1 MPVIPNGIIIACHI
15 SRPLGAAP
23 QEGIKRESG
32 PVLTPLWGGGQSR
45 FSCGKG
51 TGYSG
56 RLTEMASSSSW
67 ACSMMPGAS
76 SNQEAE
82 LHLYDILYRQS

>member
-1 MPVIPNGIIIACHI
+1 MSLAGMCHRLLFFFIMARRQKKGSSPACIHPKRNGGAD
-15 SRPLGAAP
+15 GAAV
-23 QEGIKRESG
+23 R
-32 PVLTPLWGGGQSR
+32 SR
-45 FSCGKG
+45 SPKVP
-51 TGYSG
+51 YSG

>member
-1 MPVIPNGIIIACHI
+1 MPYKPPTWGCFA
-15 SRPLGAAP
+15 SGDKT
-23 QEGIKRESG
+23 GKRLC
-32 PVLTPLWGGGQSR
+32 PDTMVGGGQSR

>member
-1 MPVIPNGIIIACHI
+1 MNYYCMPHKPPTWGCLT
-15 SRPLGAAP
+15 SGDKTGKRPCP
-23 QEGIKRESG
+23 DTM
-32 PVLTPLWGGGQSR
+32 VGGGQSR

-51 TGYSG
+51 RTGYSG

>member
-1 MPVIPNGIIIACHI
+1 MNYYCMPHKPPTWGCLA
-15 SRPLGAAP
+15 SGDKK
-23 QEGIKRESG
+23 GKRLCPG
-32 PVLTPLWGGGQSR
+32 TMVGGGQSR

-51 TGYSG
+51 SGYSG

>member
-1 MPVIPNGIIIACHI
+1 MGSGGVAIAALPTVICLKVPFSDG
-15 SRPLGAAP
+15 LGGA
-23 QEGIKRESG
+23 
-32 PVLTPLWGGGQSR
+32 
-45 FSCGKG
+45 
-51 TGYSG
+51 GYSG

>member
-1 MPVIPNGIIIACHI
+1 MELLLHAIQ
-15 SRPLGAAP
+15 AAHFGLP
-23 QEGIKRESG
+23 RKGGKRKSG
-32 PVLTPLWGGGQSR
+32 SVLAPMVGGGQSR

-67 ACSMMPGAS
+67 ACSMIPGAS

>member
-1 MPVIPNGIIIACHI
+1 MPYKPPTWGCPT
-15 SRPLGAAP
+15 RGDKT
-23 QEGIKRESG
+23 GKRLC
-32 PVLTPLWGGGQSR
+32 PDTAVGGGQSR

>member
-1 MPVIPNGIIIACHI
+1 MELLLHAIQ
-15 SRPLGAAP
+15 AAHFGLP
-23 QEGIKRESG
+23 RKRRKQKERLC
-32 PVLTPLWGGGQSR
+32 PDTAVGGGQSR

>member
-1 MPVIPNGIIIACHI
+1 MELLLHAIQAAHFGLPRKRRKQKE
-15 SRPLGAAP
+15 RPCPDTA
-23 QEGIKRESG
+23 
-32 PVLTPLWGGGQSR
+32 VGGGQSR
-45 FSCGKG
+45 FCMGVG
-51 TGYSG
+51 RTGYSG

>member
-1 MPVIPNGIIIACHI
+1 MPYKPPTWGC
-15 SRPLGAAP
+15 LT
-23 QEGIKRESG
+23 SG
-32 PVLTPLWGGGQSR
+32 DKKGERLCPGTMVGGGQSR